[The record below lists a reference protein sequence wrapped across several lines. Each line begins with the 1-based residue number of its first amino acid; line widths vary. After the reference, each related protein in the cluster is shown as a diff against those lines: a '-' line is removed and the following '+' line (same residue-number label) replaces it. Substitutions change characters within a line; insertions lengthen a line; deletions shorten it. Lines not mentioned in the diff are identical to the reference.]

1 MSLRVEYPYC
11 IAAIRLATKTAADRL
26 NYCSPYLLRCGWLLS
41 RVRVPFPLSTQNL
54 HSTWHYL
61 DTIHIALPWAQRNVI
76 GRTGRKWRKVHQ
88 LSPRSISMDV
98 SFADIPN
105 VVRGPKSAT
114 NIHKVIESAIDGT
127 EATMDSFN
135 FSSQRSNPARQL
147 GGCGLIKQLR
157 LNLQVQHLREAKVL
171 RWTENIII

>member
-1 MSLRVEYPYC
+1 
-11 IAAIRLATKTAADRL
+11 
-26 NYCSPYLLRCGWLLS
+26 
-41 RVRVPFPLSTQNL
+41 
-54 HSTWHYL
+54 
-61 DTIHIALPWAQRNVI
+61 
-76 GRTGRKWRKVHQ
+76 
-88 LSPRSISMDV
+88 MDV